1 MSRTTLITA
10 AAIALLPLV
19 SNAADAQSLK
29 TGRAVYE
36 SVCVACHAAQNV
48 MVAAP
53 KAGDAA
59 AWRKRLALAAN
70 CIETLTDHA
79 LEGFGAMPPKG
90 GHDELTRDQI
100 RSAIEFMM
108 VPAASR

>member
-1 MSRTTLITA
+1 MDRNTLILA
-10 AAIALLPLV
+10 AAIGLQPLF
-19 SNAADAQSLK
+19 STAADGQSLK
-29 TGRAVYE
+29 TGRTVYE
-36 SVCVACHAAQNV
+36 SVCIACHAAQNV

-59 AWRKRLALAAN
+59 AWSKRLTLATN
-70 CIETLTDHA
+70 GIETLTDHA

-90 GHDELTRDQI
+90 GRDELTRDQI

-108 VPAASR
+108 APAAAR